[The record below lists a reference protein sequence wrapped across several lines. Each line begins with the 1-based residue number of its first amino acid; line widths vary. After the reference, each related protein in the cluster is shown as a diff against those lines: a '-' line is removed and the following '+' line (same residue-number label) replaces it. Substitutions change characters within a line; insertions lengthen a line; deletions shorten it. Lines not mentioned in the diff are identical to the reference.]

1 MTPKR
6 KRKDE
11 DLDDIE
17 SEIERRRRLH
27 RLIEQDAP
35 PEIIEEQTGF
45 LPEDY

>member
-1 MTPKR
+1 MPKR
-6 KRKDE
+6 KRKD
-11 DLDDIE
+11 DDPDDI
-17 SEIERRRRLH
+17 EIERRRRLR